1 MDRMSTGREW
11 KNEERAR
18 RITPFGS
25 CPNGMNPVPLT
36 ITPTADADA
45 GTVGLETRMKR
56 VLDLADKIRPEWDS
70 DDVHDLRV
78 ALRRSRTIAEALSEV
93 NPAPGWRK
101 LKKGSS
107 KLFHDLG
114 ALRDAQVQQIWV
126 KKLGAP
132 RDPVRKWM
140 VRSLSR
146 QEKKLRRSAEQ
157 ALDEFDRKQ
166 WRRLARRLPPKAQ
179 LFPLESVVFR
189 RLALGRLNQVVELQQ
204 RARKTRSS
212 VAWHRLRIGLKQFRY
227 IAENFLPRRYEVW
240 AEDLKRMQDLL
251 GEVHDLDM
259 LRQEIRR
266 QGKAPDVSV
275 VSRWLSRID
284 AERKARINDLLAKI
298 SGKQSPWIVWR
309 AGLQWGHHLVPALP
323 AAEQRRT
330 A

>member
-1 MDRMSTGREW
+1 
-11 KNEERAR
+11 
-18 RITPFGS
+18 
-25 CPNGMNPVPLT
+25 
-36 ITPTADADA
+36 
-45 GTVGLETRMKR
+45 MKR
-56 VLDLADKIRPEWDS
+56 VLDLADKIGPEWDS
-70 DDVHDLRV
+70 DDVHHLRV
-78 ALRRSRTIAEALSEV
+78 ALRRSRTIAEALGEV

-114 ALRDAQVQQIWV
+114 ALRDSQVQQIWV
-126 KKLGAP
+126 RKLGASG
-132 RDPVRKWM
+132 DPVRKWM
-140 VRSLSR
+140 LRSLS
-146 QEKKLRRSAEQ
+146 QQQKKLQRSAQE

-166 WRRLARRLPPKAQ
+166 WRRFARRLPPKAQ
-179 LFPLESVVFR
+179 LFPIESVVFR

-204 RARKTRSS
+204 KARKARSS

-240 AEDLKRMQDLL
+240 AEDLRRLQNLL

-266 QGKAPDVSV
+266 RGKALDS
-275 VSRWLSRID
+275 SAISQWMARID
-284 AERKARINDLLAKI
+284 AERKTRIHDLLARI
-298 SGKQSPWIVWR
+298 SGKESPWIVWR
-309 AGLQWGHHLVPALP
+309 AGLQWGHELVPAS